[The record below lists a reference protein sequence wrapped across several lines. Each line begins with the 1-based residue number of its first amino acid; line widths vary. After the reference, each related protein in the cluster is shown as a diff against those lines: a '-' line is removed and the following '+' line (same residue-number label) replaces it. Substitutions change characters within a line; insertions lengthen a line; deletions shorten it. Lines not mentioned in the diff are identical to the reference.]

1 MQLKVVAA
9 LAAGLF
15 FGSFFLSSPVSAQER
30 TGPKILAE
38 KKTASLP
45 AGSLFW
51 RIENFPTVV
60 QAQAAAGPTGLVA
73 EVAGKIWLVT
83 LGPGGQSS
91 KDGSKVVEI
100 GPVPPLTAPQYAL
113 QLREGNIKAGA
124 TTPVHTHPGSEAFY
138 ILAGEKT
145 LKTSQGVMRTA
156 AGRAMLGPQAG
167 TTMQVYNEGTTDLHM
182 LLLFVLDATKPFLSP
197 AKFP

>member
-1 MQLKVVAA
+1 MQLRGVAA

-15 FGSFFLSSPVSAQER
+15 FGSFLLSSPVSAQER

-38 KKTASLP
+38 KKTTSLP
-45 AGSLFW
+45 AGPLFW
-51 RIENFPTVV
+51 RIENFPTVA

-83 LGPGGQSS
+83 LGPAGQSS
-91 KDGSKVVEI
+91 KGGSKVAEI
-100 GPVPPLTAPQYAL
+100 GPLPPLTAPQYAL

-138 ILAGEKT
+138 ILAGEQT
-145 LKTSQGVMRTA
+145 LKTSQGVVHTA
-156 AGRAMLGPQAG
+156 AGRALLGPEAG
-167 TTMQVYNEGTTDLHM
+167 TTMQVSNEGTTDLHM
-182 LLLFVLDATKPFLSP
+182 LLLFALDSTKPFSSP